1 MAPSATSVLPNLPQ
15 LLALAIAV
23 TAALIAVGA
32 YLLRHRPSA
41 LAGMHR
47 QPISAKPKEGI
58 VYRDAPTVRVVDS
71 QRVDRLRKVVRLA
84 AGAHVDVLE
93 TRVGMTPRFRI
104 TLKRVVRLD
113 DTAVAHIAVD
123 FGGTAVSCGPLVE
136 EIAFNEFVLPRA
148 ARDEPRNSVF
158 HYQENGDSLD
168 FMRIKLRGIDM
179 DADIAEI
186 DVMQVSGHWPAA

>member
-1 MAPSATSVLPNLPQ
+1 MEPLASSIVPELPR
-15 LLALAIAV
+15 LLALAVAV
-23 TAALIAVGA
+23 TAALVAIGA
-32 YLLRHRPSA
+32 YWRRERPSA

-47 QPISAKPKEGI
+47 RSVTPKPEGI
-58 VYRDAPTVRVVDS
+58 IYRDTPTVRVVDS

-93 TRVGMTPRFRI
+93 NRVGMTPRFRI
-104 TLKRVVRLD
+104 TLKRIVRLD
-113 DTAVAHIAVD
+113 DSAAAHIVVD

-136 EIAFNEFVLPRA
+136 ETAFNEFVLPRA
-148 ARDEPRNSVF
+148 SRDEPRNCVF

-179 DADIAEI
+179 DADLAEI
-186 DVMQVSGHWPAA
+186 DVMQVSGHWPAT